1 MTSLTRRDIIQSA
14 RHLSDDDV
22 DGLVG
27 FSEDCTR
34 LLGSRLRSISLG
46 GEPGAPV
53 ISVVFCDD
61 RQRPDVLYSYE
72 WRLRDL
78 DEPDDI
84 TPLGVL
90 LVDYLGTNIQEDLQT
105 TPGLPMWEPDAQRVV
120 HVDVRSVGTGRG
132 RWSGARWDGPG
143 AMEPGTFGAP
153 TPCPTEVLTVAS
165 GPSPR

>member
-120 HVDVRSVGTGRG
+120 HVDVRSGRYRAWPLEWRAMG
-132 RWSGARWDGPG
+132 RPWRDGAGNLRRADP
-143 AMEPGTFGAP
+143 
-153 TPCPTEVLTVAS
+153 LS
-165 GPSPR
+165 D